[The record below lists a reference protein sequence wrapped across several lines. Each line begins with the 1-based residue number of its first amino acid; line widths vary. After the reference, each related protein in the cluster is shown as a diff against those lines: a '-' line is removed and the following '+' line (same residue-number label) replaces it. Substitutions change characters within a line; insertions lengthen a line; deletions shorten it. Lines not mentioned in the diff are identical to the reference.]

1 MENILSDVKILRKPE
16 FETVRY
22 INDGGNDLVRLI
34 DENKMIPAYYA
45 SSGVQSAMPK
55 GRGDS
60 MLVMTTHSPYI
71 LSTLNVLI
79 AEAYAMD
86 TKPKSDKLRNIVNK
100 ECLFPLSAYSAY
112 YIQEDGK
119 FCGYYRQGYYDD

>member
-1 MENILSDVKILRKPE
+1 
-16 FETVRY
+16 
-22 INDGGNDLVRLI
+22 
-34 DENKMIPAYYA
+34 MIPAYYA

-86 TKPKSDKLRNIVNK
+86 AKPKSDKLRNIVNK
-100 ECLFPLSAYSAY
+100 ECLFPLSAYSAC

-119 FCGYYRQGYYDD
+119 FADIIDKDITMISGNELDGVSDWVDDKIARINEVLYGTKR